1 MNTTPL
7 PIEAAAN
14 ELYAMLSPELRVELA
29 KYERTVTVLGG
40 TQLIRRGMVQEQL
53 VIVNSGR
60 VEITLTDMHESIS
73 LPSTQGGRVFGMRAV
88 VCGELP
94 EVNVTSQENCQ
105 ITVIPRDAFLATL
118 RDHPQMYFAI
128 AKVLSNDLVMA
139 QRFLKT
145 SLGRSVRRKTI
156 AKSLRSGPH

>member
-7 PIEAAAN
+7 HNQAAN
-14 ELYAMLSPELRVELA
+14 ELYALLSPELRTELA
-29 KYERTVTVLGG
+29 QYERSVTVPEG
-40 TQLIRRGMVQEQL
+40 TQLIKHGVLPDRL

-60 VEITLTDMHESIS
+60 VEVTLAGMRESITL
-73 LPSTQGGRVFGMRAV
+73 PCVQGGKVFGMRAV
-88 VCGELP
+88 VSGELP
-94 EVNVTSQENCQ
+94 DADVTSQENCW
-105 ITVIPRDAFLATL
+105 ITLIPRDAFLKTV
-118 RDHPQMYFAI
+118 RDHPQIYFAI

-156 AKSLRSGPH
+156 TKSLVSWPH

>member
-1 MNTTPL
+1 MNTIPL
-7 PIEAAAN
+7 RNDAAN
-14 ELYAMLSPELRVELA
+14 ELYAMLSPELRTELA
-29 KYERTVTVLGG
+29 KHERSVAVPEGTDLVT
-40 TQLIRRGMVQEQL
+40 RGVPQDQL
-53 VIVNSGR
+53 VIVNSGS
-60 VEITLTDMHESIS
+60 VEIMLGGLQESIS
-73 LPSTQGGRVFGMRAV
+73 LLCTEAGKVFGMRAMV
-88 VCGELP
+88 SGEVP
-94 EVNVTSQENCQ
+94 EADVTSKENCQ

-156 AKSLRSGPH
+156 AKSFLSGPT